1 MDNTKGDVIIKFY
14 HITLLILPLLF
25 VVGLG
30 CEQRQQEWE
39 SFLLKYKEHDI
50 RSVTDSEKW
59 ISKHR
64 DEISIPSNIKFGKP
78 HRVSEISGATIAVDL
93 NDKHR
98 VILTKERAEWE
109 LRRDEWESWLKIYK
123 DVLKYHVLLSV
134 TDSEKWISK
143 HRDEINIPGNIE
155 FGKPHVVY
163 YGTGLPSGVDGFAI
177 AVDPNDKHRVLIRS
191 SSNGGQQSPPP
202 GPIKLPPGYLS
213 EAESLEW
220 LSENGYEVEKSLD
233 GSRTIKKSMKTENI
247 DSTEEISMDGTIIG
261 YPLEKGASLTVIGGK
276 IYIKNKE

>member
-1 MDNTKGDVIIKFY
+1 MKFY
-14 HITLLILPLLF
+14 HITLLLLPLLF

-39 SFLLKYKEHDI
+39 SFLSKYKDHDI

-64 DEISIPSNIKFGKP
+64 DEISIPGNIKFGKP
-78 HRVSEISGATIAVDL
+78 HRVSEISGATIAVDP

-123 DVLKYHVLLSV
+123 DVLEYDVLLSV
-134 TDSEKWISK
+134 TDSEEWISK

-163 YGTGLPSGVDGFAI
+163 YATGLPSGVDGVAI

-191 SSNGGQQSPPP
+191 GGNGGQPPP
-202 GPIKLPPGYLS
+202 APTKPPHGHLS
-213 EAESLEW
+213 EAESIEW
-220 LSENGYEVEKSLD
+220 LSENGYEVEKSLA
-233 GSRTIKKSMKTENI
+233 GSRTIKKSVKTENI
-247 DSTEEISMDGTIIG
+247 DSTKEIQADGTIIG
-261 YPLEKGASLTVIGGK
+261 YPLEKGVSLTVIGGK
-276 IYIKNKE
+276 IYIKNKK